1 MEIADVANSKDDARQ
16 ARDDEMDGGEEVGPR
31 SISITS
37 FHCLLL
43 LSAFS
48 LENRLWRICNLS

>member
-1 MEIADVANSKDDARQ
+1 MTGRALQ